1 MDRQAFIKSI
11 VEETLPNDE
20 ALMDLF
26 ARKNQHAA
34 SDPSDPLFEAIKDI
48 LDNATLAATK
58 AVAAHEPIVKVLS
71 EVLQAIGRLKVQA
84 LESEKEHT
92 KTAPQVK
99 QEKVQQQEQVC

>member
-20 ALMDLF
+20 ALVDLF

-34 SDPSDPLFEAIKDI
+34 SDPSDPLFEAVKKI
-48 LDNATLAATK
+48 LEEATLAATK
-58 AVAAHEPIVKVLS
+58 AVAAHEPVVKVLS

-84 LESEKEHT
+84 LRSEKENT
-92 KTAPQVK
+92 ETARQVK
-99 QEKVQQQEQVC
+99 QEELQQQEQVC